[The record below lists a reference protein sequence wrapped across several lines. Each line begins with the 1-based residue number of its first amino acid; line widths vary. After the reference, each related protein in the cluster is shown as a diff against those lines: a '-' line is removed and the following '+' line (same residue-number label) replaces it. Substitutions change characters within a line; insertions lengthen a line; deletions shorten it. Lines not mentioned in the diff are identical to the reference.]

1 MKLTIDGNR
10 IKTRDDFYDLLEPYL
25 VIGECPWGRNL
36 DSLDE
41 IVSTNFNY
49 TANPELNIKMIIW
62 ADSKRSLLTLGL
74 KEFDLLT
81 EILSSNER
89 IELRLE

>member
-1 MKLTIDGNR
+1 MKLTIDGTR

-49 TANPELNIKMIIW
+49 TDNPAFNITKIIW
-62 ADSKRSLLTLGL
+62 TEAKRSQLTLGQR
-74 KEFDLLT
+74 EFDLLT
-81 EILSSNER
+81 EILSSNDG